1 MLDPSLR
8 RSAQK
13 VGTQKVGTQKVQRDT
28 KFIYFNPATP
38 RTSNSMFSSK
48 SQTATFTAYHH
59 TALHFEAKK
68 FAAMPTLVW
77 VRRPES
83 APNAAA
89 REGSATRREAAVPD
103 PVVSAAAAAVPDGA
117 TTSVSIVHADP
128 VYVAFPAVSTKRP
141 ADGVEK
147 KKRKSAEAVTDANKK
162 SKATSERDLPTG
174 VRKLRSGKYESRITW
189 GDKTHYNGAEAASA
203 ARKKS
208 KATSER
214 GLPIGILGVHKRS
227 LDRHPTKGPGS
238 RGKRGSYRCRL
249 CGEAKAN
256 HDCSA
261 LEPCDVLV
269 QEDRKTQTETVFAD
283 EKISLGSGI
292 RVIAVST
299 RTPRTEAKSDAEI
312 LGACKTSSG
321 KFQSLIWWGKKRR
334 YIGSFNTPEQAS
346 AAFMSVRN
354 ERDIVELSVLGADE
368 VDALFEAA
376 KKKALKAV
384 GESKATSKRDLP
396 QGVHSRKSPGKF
408 VSTISWG
415 NKVRYIGTFDTPEQA
430 SAAHLSVMK
439 DRDVVELSALGA
451 DEVDTLFDAAKTRAL
466 KTLT

>member
-38 RTSNSMFSSK
+38 RASNSMFSSK
-48 SQTATFTAYHH
+48 SETATFTAYHH
-59 TALHFEAKK
+59 TALRFEAKK

-83 APNAAA
+83 GADAAA

-141 ADGVEK
+141 ADGGEK
-147 KKRKSAEAVTDANKK
+147 KKRKSAEAVTDAKKK

-174 VRKLRSGKYESRITW
+174 VRKLRSGKYESRIRW
-189 GDKTHYNGAEAASA
+189 GDKTHY
-203 ARKKS
+203 
-208 KATSER
+208 
-214 GLPIGILGVHKRS
+214 IGV
-227 LDRHPTKGPGS
+227 LD
-238 RGKRGSYRCRL
+238 
-249 CGEAKAN
+249 
-256 HDCSA
+256 
-261 LEPCDVLV
+261 
-269 QEDRKTQTETVFAD
+269 
-283 EKISLGSGI
+283 
-292 RVIAVST
+292 
-299 RTPRTEAKSDAEI
+299 
-312 LGACKTSSG
+312 
-321 KFQSLIWWGKKRR
+321 
-334 YIGSFNTPEQAS
+334 TPEQAS
-346 AAFMSVRN
+346 AAFLSVRK
-354 ERDIVELSVLGADE
+354 ERDIVELSALGAHE
-368 VDALFEAA
+368 VNALFEAA
-376 KKKALKAV
+376 KKKALEAV

-396 QGVHSRKSPGKF
+396 QGVHRKSTGKF
-408 VSTISWG
+408 VSMISWG
-415 NKVRYIGTFDTPEQA
+415 NKVRYRYIGTFDTPEQA

-439 DRDVVELSALGA
+439 DRDDVELSALGA
-451 DEVDTLFDAAKTRAL
+451 DEVDTLFDAAKQKAVKAEGGFVRRKKKLPRVGGFIPRKRAKTSERDLYQGFYKTSSGKFISVVRWGGKLRDIGTFDTPEQASAAFMSVKKYLEDAKLSACGADEVEAAFDAAKTRAL